1 MRKTDILSA
10 IIADLS
16 KFPPSCTDKFLALV
30 CQVEIILTILETP
43 LPAYIQLEH
52 VIMDHYHLSML
63 TLPART
69 FILIGLFNS
78 LDAKDESY

>member
-16 KFPPSCTDKFLALV
+16 NFLLSCIDKFLALV
-30 CQVEIILTILETP
+30 CQVEIILTILES
-43 LPAYIQLEH
+43 LPPYIQLEH
-52 VIMDHYHLSML
+52 VIMDHYHFSML

-69 FILIGLFNS
+69 FILIGLFNP
-78 LDAKDESY
+78 LDAKDERY